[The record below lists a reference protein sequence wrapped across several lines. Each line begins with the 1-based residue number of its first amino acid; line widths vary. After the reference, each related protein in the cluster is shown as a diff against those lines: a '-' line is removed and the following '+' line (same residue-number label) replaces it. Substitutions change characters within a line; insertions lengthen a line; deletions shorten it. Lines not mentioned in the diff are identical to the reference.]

1 MIVNIIEQKII
12 TNELTLKR
20 YRRFKRNKLA
30 VFSVIMIFVL
40 IFFSFTAEF
49 WANNKPHLM
58 KHNGK
63 IYAPLFF
70 DYHPTVFGREDI
82 YVMDYRSIEFNES
95 AGDWAV
101 WPLVQWDPFES
112 NTVVDKYPS
121 PPSQDNIMGT
131 DDRGRDVFT
140 RLLYG
145 LRYSFIFALGAWVL
159 AYFFGVVI
167 GSVTGYFGGKV
178 DLIGMRAV
186 EIIQT
191 MPTTLILITI
201 ISIFTPNLLVLV
213 VFLSLF
219 DWTKIALYMRAQF
232 LQLRK
237 REYVEAARAIGSSNS
252 RIIFK
257 HILPNAIT
265 PIVTFSPFDIA
276 ANISTLAF
284 LDYLGLGLR
293 APTPSWGELLQQAQ
307 KYFTTAEWLVW
318 YPSAALIITLT
329 LLINIGLAV
338 RDAFD
343 SKSAV
348 G

>member
-1 MIVNIIEQKII
+1 MKLLEGRII

-30 VFSVIMIFVL
+30 VVSTWL
-40 IFFSFTAEF
+40 LLSLLFFSMTAEF
-49 WANNKPHLM
+49 WANSKPIAM
-58 KHNGK
+58 KYRGELYVPMVK
-63 IYAPLFF
+63 

-82 YVMDYRSIEFNES
+82 FVMDYRSLEFNE
-95 AGDWAV
+95 GDWVA

-112 NTVVDKYPS
+112 NKIVDSYPS
-121 PPSQDNIMGT
+121 PPSKHNLMGT

-145 LRYSFIFALGAWVL
+145 LRYSFVFAIGAWFC
-159 AYFFGVVI
+159 AYMVGVII
-167 GSVTGYFGGKV
+167 GSITGFFGGKV
-178 DLIGMRAV
+178 DLVAMRLV

-201 ISIFTPNLLVLV
+201 ISIFTPNLFILIL
-213 VFLSLF
+213 FLALF
-219 DWTKIALYMRAQF
+219 DWTKIAIYMRAQF

-237 REYVEAARAIGSSNS
+237 REYVEAARALGASDTK
-252 RIIFK
+252 IIFG
-257 HILPNAIT
+257 HILPNALT

-276 ANISTLAF
+276 ANISILAF
-284 LDYLGLGLR
+284 LDYLGLGLQ
-293 APTPSWGELLQQAQ
+293 APTPSWGELLDQAQ
-307 KYFTTAEWLVW
+307 KYITVAEWLVW
-318 YPSAALIITLT
+318 YPSAFLVLTLT

-343 SKSAV
+343 SKSSV

>member
-1 MIVNIIEQKII
+1 M
-12 TNELTLKR
+12 
-20 YRRFKRNKLA
+20 
-30 VFSVIMIFVL
+30 VL
-40 IFFSFTAEF
+40 VLVFFSFTAEF
-49 WANNKPHLM
+49 WANNKPHIM
-58 KHNGK
+58 KYKGE
-63 IYAPLFF
+63 IYLPLFKT
-70 DYHPTVFGREDI
+70 YHPTVFGRDDI
-82 YVMDYRSIEFNES
+82 YVMDYRSIQLDAA
-95 AGDWAV
+95 AGDWAL
-101 WPLVQWDPFES
+101 WPPVQWDPYES
-112 NTVVDKYPS
+112 NRKVDTYPS
-121 PPSQDNIMGT
+121 PPTQLNPMGT
-131 DDRGRDVFT
+131 DDRGRDVLT

-145 LRYSFIFALGAWVL
+145 LRYSLVFALGAWL
-159 AYFFGVVI
+159 FSYIIGIII
-167 GSVTGYFGGKV
+167 GSITGYFGGKI
-178 DLIGMRAV
+178 DLFGMRTV

-213 VFLSLF
+213 IFLSLF

-307 KYFTTAEWLVW
+307 KYFSTAEWLVW
-318 YPSAALIITLT
+318 YPSVALVITLT

>member
-1 MIVNIIEQKII
+1 MIEKYFI
-12 TNELTLKR
+12 TNDLTLKR

-30 VFSVIMIFVL
+30 VLSTWLVL
-40 IFFSFTAEF
+40 ILVFFSMTAEF
-49 WANNKPHLM
+49 WSNSQPNFM
-58 KHNGK
+58 RYQGK
-63 IYAPLFF
+63 LYAPLFF
-70 DYHPTVFGREDI
+70 TYHPTEFGRDDI
-82 YVMDYRSIEFNES
+82 FVMDYRSLEFKE
-95 AGDWAV
+95 GDWAL
-101 WPLVQWDPFES
+101 WPVVRWDPFES
-112 NTVVDKYPS
+112 NAKVDSYPA
-121 PPSQDNIMGT
+121 PPSADNLLGT
-131 DDRGRDVFT
+131 DDRGRDVLT

-145 LRYSFIFALGAWVL
+145 LRYSLVFAVGAW
-159 AYFFGVVI
+159 FFSYLIGVVI

-178 DLIGMRAV
+178 DLIGMRTV
-186 EIIQT
+186 EVIQT

-201 ISIFTPNLLVLV
+201 ISIFTPNLFVLVL
-213 VFLSLF
+213 FLSVF
-219 DWTKIALYMRAQF
+219 DWTKICLYMRGQF

-237 REYVEAARAIGSSNS
+237 REYVEAARAIGSSN
-252 RIIFK
+252 RRVIFK

-276 ANISTLAF
+276 LNISTLAF

-318 YPSAALIITLT
+318 YPSLALILTLT

-343 SKSAV
+343 SKSSV

>member
-1 MIVNIIEQKII
+1 MSLVEGRLIK
-12 TNELTLKR
+12 NELTLKR

-30 VFSVIMIFVL
+30 VFSVWMVMLL
-40 IFFSFTAEF
+40 IFLSMTAEY
-49 WANNKPHLM
+49 WANNKPHVM
-58 KHNGK
+58 KYHGK

-70 DYHPTVFGREDI
+70 TYHPTEFGRDDI
-82 YVMDYRSIEFNES
+82 YVMDYRSLEFDE
-95 AGDWAV
+95 AQGDWAM
-101 WPLVQWDPFES
+101 WPVIQWDPFES
-112 NTVVDKYPS
+112 NSVVEAYPS
-121 PPSQDNIMGT
+121 PPTRDNLMGT
-131 DDRGRDVFT
+131 DDRGRDVLT

-145 LRYSFIFALGAWVL
+145 LRYSLVFAVGAWILSYLIGVSLGA
-159 AYFFGVVI
+159 I
-167 GSVTGYFGGKV
+167 TGFFGGKT
-178 DLIGMRAV
+178 DLIGMRTV

-191 MPTTLILITI
+191 MPVVLILITI
-201 ISIFTPNLLVLV
+201 ISIFTPNLLVLIL
-213 VFLSLF
+213 FLSLF
-219 DWTKIALYMRAQF
+219 DWTKMALYIRAQF

-237 REYVEAARAIGSSNS
+237 REYVEAARALGASNR

-276 ANISTLAF
+276 ANISLLAF

-307 KYFTTAEWLVW
+307 KYFTTSEWLVW
-318 YPSAALIITLT
+318 YPALALVITLT

-343 SKSAV
+343 AKSSV

>member
-1 MIVNIIEQKII
+1 MNIIEGKLI

-30 VFSVIMIFVL
+30 VFSTLMIL
-40 IFFSFTAEF
+40 ALMFFSFTAEF

-58 KHNGK
+58 KYQGK
-63 IYAPLFF
+63 IYAPLIF
-70 DYHPTVFGREDI
+70 DYHPTEFGRDDI
-82 YVMDYRSIEFNES
+82 FVMDYRELQFQE
-95 AGDWAV
+95 GDWAA
-101 WPLVQWDPFES
+101 WPLVQWDPYES
-112 NTVVDKYPS
+112 NTVAEKYPS
-121 PPSQDNIMGT
+121 PPTKYNLMGT

-145 LRYSFIFALGAWVL
+145 LRYSLVFALGAWFL
-159 AYFFGVVI
+159 SYFFGIII
-167 GSVTGYFGGKV
+167 GSITGYFGGKV
-178 DLIGMRAV
+178 DLIGMRSV

-213 VFLSLF
+213 LFLSLF
-219 DWTKIALYMRAQF
+219 DWTKIALYMRGQF

-237 REYVEAARAIGSSNS
+237 REYVEAARAIGASNS

-257 HILPNAIT
+257 HILPNAVT

-307 KYFTTAEWLVW
+307 KWFTTSEWLVW
-318 YPSAALIITLT
+318 YPSIALIVTLT

>member
-1 MIVNIIEQKII
+1 VNIIEGKLI

-30 VFSVIMIFVL
+30 VFSTLMVL
-40 IFFSFTAEF
+40 ALMFFSFTAEF
-49 WANNKPHLM
+49 WANNRPHLM
-58 KHNGK
+58 KYQGK
-63 IYAPLFF
+63 IYAPLIF
-70 DYHPTVFGREDI
+70 DYHPTEFGREDI
-82 YVMDYRSIEFNES
+82 FVMDYRALEFQD
-95 AGDWAV
+95 GDWAA

-112 NTVVDKYPS
+112 NSVVDKYPS
-121 PPSQDNIMGT
+121 PPSKYNLMGT

-145 LRYSFIFALGAWVL
+145 LRYSLVFALGAWFL
-159 AYFFGVVI
+159 SYFFGIII

-178 DLIGMRAV
+178 DLIGMRSV

-213 VFLSLF
+213 LFLSLF
-219 DWTKIALYMRAQF
+219 DWTKIALYMRGQF

-237 REYVEAARAIGSSNS
+237 REYVEAARAIGASNS

-318 YPSAALIITLT
+318 YPSIALIVTLT

>member
-1 MIVNIIEQKII
+1 VNIIENRFI

-30 VFSVIMIFVL
+30 VISVWAVL
-40 IFFSFTAEF
+40 LLMFFSFTAEF

-58 KHNGK
+58 KYHGK
-63 IYAPLFF
+63 IYAPLFVT
-70 DYHPTVFGREDI
+70 YHPTEFGMDDI
-82 YVMDYRSIEFNES
+82 YVMDYRLLQLSDKDNE
-95 AGDWAV
+95 WAL
-101 WPLVQWDPFES
+101 WPVVQWDPFES
-112 NTVVDKYPS
+112 NKVVEKYPS
-121 PPSQDNIMGT
+121 PPTSSNIMGT

-145 LRYSFIFALGAWVL
+145 LRYSLVFALGAWIL
-159 AYFFGVVI
+159 SYLIGVTV
-167 GSVTGYFGGKV
+167 GSITGYYGGKV
-178 DLIGMRAV
+178 DLIGMRSV

-213 VFLSLF
+213 LFLSLF

-237 REYVEAARAIGSSNS
+237 REYVEAARALGASNK

-257 HILPNAIT
+257 HVLPNAIT

-318 YPSAALIITLT
+318 YPSMALIITLT

-343 SKSAV
+343 SRSAV
-348 G
+348 D

>member
-1 MIVNIIEQKII
+1 MNIIENRFI

-20 YRRFKRNKLA
+20 YRRFKKNKIA
-30 VFSVIMIFVL
+30 VFASWTIFFL
-40 IFFSFTAEF
+40 LFFSFTAEF
-49 WANNKPHLM
+49 WANSKPLIM
-58 KHNGK
+58 KYQGK
-63 IYAPLFF
+63 TYVPLFV
-70 DYHPTVFGREDI
+70 DYHPTEFGREDI
-82 YVMDYRSIEFNES
+82 YVMDYRSIEFKE
-95 AGDWAV
+95 GDWAA
-101 WPLVQWDPFES
+101 WPVVQWDPFES
-112 NTVVDKYPS
+112 NKIVESYPAAPSKY
-121 PPSQDNIMGT
+121 NLMGT
-131 DDRGRDVFT
+131 DDRGRDVLT

-145 LRYSFIFALGAWVL
+145 LRYSFIFAIGAWLVSYL
-159 AYFFGVVI
+159 LGVVI

-178 DLIGMRAV
+178 DLVGMRTV

-201 ISIFTPNLLVLV
+201 ISIFTPNLFVLVL
-213 VFLSLF
+213 FLSAF
-219 DWTKIALYMRAQF
+219 DWTKIALYMRGQF

-276 ANISTLAF
+276 INISTLAF

-318 YPSAALIITLT
+318 YPSIALIITLT

-343 SKSAV
+343 SKSSV

>member
-1 MIVNIIEQKII
+1 MNIIEGKLI

-30 VFSVIMIFVL
+30 VFSTLTILALM
-40 IFFSFTAEF
+40 FFSFTAEF

-58 KHNGK
+58 KYQGK
-63 IYAPLFF
+63 IYAPLIF
-70 DYHPTVFGREDI
+70 DYHPTEFGRDDI
-82 YVMDYRSIEFNES
+82 FVMDYRALEFKE
-95 AGDWAV
+95 GDWAA

-121 PPSQDNIMGT
+121 PPTKDNLMGT

-145 LRYSFIFALGAWVL
+145 LRYSLVFALGAWFL
-159 AYFFGVVI
+159 SYFFGIII
-167 GSVTGYFGGKV
+167 GSITGYFGGKV
-178 DLIGMRAV
+178 DLIGMRSV

-213 VFLSLF
+213 LFLSLF
-219 DWTKIALYMRAQF
+219 DWTKIALYMRGQF

-257 HILPNAIT
+257 HILPNAVT

-307 KYFTTAEWLVW
+307 KYFTTSEWLVW
-318 YPSAALIITLT
+318 YPSIALIVTLT

>member
-1 MIVNIIEQKII
+1 MSFVNIIEGKLIK
-12 TNELTLKR
+12 NELTLKR
-20 YRRFKRNKLA
+20 YRRFKRNKIA
-30 VFSVIMIFVL
+30 VFSTLMVL
-40 IFFSFTAEF
+40 ALMFFSFTAEF
-49 WANNKPHLM
+49 WANNRPHLM
-58 KHNGK
+58 KYQGK
-63 IYAPLFF
+63 IYAPLIF
-70 DYHPTVFGREDI
+70 DYHPTEFGRDDI
-82 YVMDYRSIEFNES
+82 FVMDYRALEFQQ
-95 AGDWAV
+95 GDWAA

-112 NTVVDKYPS
+112 NSVVDKYPA
-121 PPSQDNIMGT
+121 PPSKYNLMGT

-145 LRYSFIFALGAWVL
+145 LRYSLVFALGAWFL
-159 AYFFGVVI
+159 SYFFGIII
-167 GSVTGYFGGKV
+167 GSITGYFGGKV
-178 DLIGMRAV
+178 DLIGMRSV

-213 VFLSLF
+213 LFLSLF
-219 DWTKIALYMRAQF
+219 DWTKIALYMRGQF

-237 REYVEAARAIGSSNS
+237 REYVEAARAIGASNS

-318 YPSAALIITLT
+318 YPSIALIVTLT